1 MKNDIKK
8 ILANNVRRARAKLS
22 MSQDELADKCDLH
35 RTYIGGI
42 ERAERNIT
50 LQSLEKIASAL
61 EISPKD
67 LIDDKKQ
74 ENAIRP

>member
-1 MKNDIKK
+1 MKSDIKN
-8 ILANNVRRARAKLS
+8 ILANNVRRARSKLS

-50 LQSLEKIASAL
+50 LQSLEKIADAL
-61 EISPKD
+61 GLSPKD
-67 LIDDKKQ
+67 LIDDK
-74 ENAIRP
+74 R